1 MSSAQKPSSQKVL
14 LDCTVLEAAE
24 PGVHKLSSED
34 GDILYPGTL
43 ADDTWLTH
51 GPGSQ
56 MLTGLLD
63 WLNNV
68 PQHPKDAHILIPGTY

>member
-1 MSSAQKPSSQKVL
+1 MPFF
-14 LDCTVLEAAE
+14 
-24 PGVHKLSSED
+24 
-34 GDILYPGTL
+34 YPGTL

-56 MLTGLLD
+56 MLKGLLD

-68 PQHPKDAHILIPGTY
+68 PLHPKDAHVLIPGTCEYVIFHGKLNFAAVIKLKVWRWGDYLELS